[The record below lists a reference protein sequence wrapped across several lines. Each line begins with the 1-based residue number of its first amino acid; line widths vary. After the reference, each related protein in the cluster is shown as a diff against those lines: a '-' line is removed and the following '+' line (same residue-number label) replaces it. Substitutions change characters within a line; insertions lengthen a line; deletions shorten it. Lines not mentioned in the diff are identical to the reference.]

1 MSNNQE
7 ITIEVRAVYETTIY
21 VTQADYDRAERE
33 YIEDYKEKPDREE
46 VLNSLVWDNL
56 DEVTD
61 DSPELEV
68 YEY

>member
-1 MSNNQE
+1 MSNYEE
-7 ITIEVRAVYETTIY
+7 ITIEVRAVYEETIY

-33 YIEDYKEKPDREE
+33 FIASHNRKPDREQ

-61 DSPELEV
+61 QSPELEV